1 MKKIKKNK
9 ILYVVNSI
17 NFLISHRYEV
27 CQSVQDDGDSVLIIC
42 GNEELKDEYILQA
55 KNLNFVQINFNRLE
69 KNPIKIL
76 ASIIKIIKIISEFQP
91 NVVHTVSPLGNLM
104 GGLGSIFFSKIHL
117 ISAISGRGTLYIRKN
132 ASTKLMKKLFSICE
146 YIYLN
151 KKKSSTITQNSVD
164 YYEVRKKQF
173 SKKNN
178 EIIFGSGVNLS
189 KFYPKSNNKIYDFCF
204 IGRLT
209 EDKGIVD
216 FIKAS
221 EIAFD
226 YNKDLKFL
234 ILGEMPTENKKLCAE
249 LDSHFKQK
257 KYITYNGFSSSLIDY
272 YNSSRYLCLPSKRE
286 GMPRVV
292 LEASACGI
300 PSIVYDVVGCN
311 EAIKNNVNGYIVKKL
326 NPNAY
331 ADKMIKLSKK
341 QVSNDFIAQCQ
352 SYAKERFSI
361 EYVIQAHKKIYRLYN

>member
-1 MKKIKKNK
+1 M
-9 ILYVVNSI
+9 
-17 NFLISHRYEV
+17 
-27 CQSVQDDGDSVLIIC
+27 
-42 GNEELKDEYILQA
+42 
-55 KNLNFVQINFNRLE
+55 
-69 KNPIKIL
+69 PI
-76 ASIIKIIKIISEFQP
+76 
-91 NVVHTVSPLGNLM
+91 
-104 GGLGSIFFSKIHL
+104 
-117 ISAISGRGTLYIRKN
+117 
-132 ASTKLMKKLFSICE
+132 
-146 YIYLN
+146 
-151 KKKSSTITQNSVD
+151 
-164 YYEVRKKQF
+164 
-173 SKKNN
+173 
-178 EIIFGSGVNLS
+178 
-189 KFYPKSNNKIYDFCF
+189 
-204 IGRLT
+204 
-209 EDKGIVD
+209 
-216 FIKAS
+216 
-221 EIAFD
+221 
-226 YNKDLKFL
+226 
-234 ILGEMPTENKKLCAE
+234 ENKKLCAE